1 MSESTTLD
9 DGLGRTIRA
18 FILESFAQGE
28 RPENLP
34 DDLDLIRSG
43 ILDSLAVVR
52 TASFLQDLAG
62 VEIEAHEL
70 TPKNIGSIGAMTS
83 FVRRRRTEL

>member
-1 MSESTTLD
+1 MLIDTNAD
-9 DGLGRTIRA
+9 DGLPRTIRD
-18 FILESFAQGE
+18 FIIRSFAPGE
-28 RPENLP
+28 RPESLP

-43 ILDSLAVVR
+43 ILDSLAVIH

-62 VEIEAHEL
+62 REIEAHDL

-83 FVRRRRTEL
+83 FVRRRRAEL